1 MNSHMQ
7 IDQISRQLGFS
18 EETIRS
24 YAERFALYVPVVRSG
39 AEFHYPPEGVQLL
52 GEIAEGVEAGASL
65 DEIEAALQAHVPV
78 TIVAFPAP
86 EVETRPAPT
95 IEDVLQSLAEQRDAI
110 AAHLA
115 GLTMA
120 IERLATADQF
130 HGLRAETASLAAA
143 LALRDTQLE
152 HANSL
157 IVAELREALG
167 ELRQEIADLHAD
179 RRDEFLP
186 ETPMVES
193 PVVES
198 TVIEAPLPE
207 TTPERLP
214 SRVVAAP
221 ERNGNGR
228 TPRRMGQPLRLNGLP
243 QN

>member
-1 MNSHMQ
+1 MDSHMQ
-7 IDQISRQLGFS
+7 IDQISRHLGIS

-24 YAERFALYVPVVRSG
+24 YAERFALYIPVVRSG

-52 GEIAEGVEAGASL
+52 GEIAEGVEAGATL
-65 DEIEAALQAHVPV
+65 DEIETALQTHVPV

-86 EVETRPAPT
+86 EVETPPALT
-95 IEDVLQSLAEQRDAI
+95 IEDVLRALAEQRDAI

-143 LALRDTQLE
+143 LALRDTRLE
-152 HANSL
+152 HANGL
-157 IVAELREALG
+157 IVAELREALR

-179 RRDEFLP
+179 RRDEHH
-186 ETPMVES
+186 VES
-193 PVVES
+193 PVVEVP
-198 TVIEAPLPE
+198 VIEAPLPE
-207 TTPERLP
+207 ATPERLP
-214 SRVVAAP
+214 SRVVAAS
-221 ERNGNGR
+221 ERGGNGR
-228 TPRRMGQPLRLNGLP
+228 TPRRMGHPLRLNGLP